1 MVSNTNPRKRASSA
15 YPQSDGCHD
24 PDDKHYDRIVI
35 VMLEY
40 QGYAEDE
47 PCKTRDCATRMDSA
61 KMLERGSTTETE
73 PQGSPLNCQ
82 NA

>member
-1 MVSNTNPRKRASSA
+1 MSIADPRKRAYSA
-15 YPQSDGCHD
+15 YCQSDTCHNAD
-24 PDDKHYDRIVI
+24 EKYRIWIVL

-40 QGYAEDE
+40 HDDVVDE
-47 PCKTRDCATRMDSA
+47 PPKTRDCATRMDSTE
-61 KMLERGSTTETE
+61 MLEYGSTTKTE